1 MRPQPV
7 EITVSDLRNELWRA
21 SGAGVSAM
29 GPSASSGSLF
39 HKTASE
45 LLAGEAGWHSILT
58 DADITDNL
66 RLQRHT
72 YDRILGPQLTRM
84 EAALKESGR
93 ETLLLWKAVGEACQ
107 WLCGV
112 LKAAHDL
119 QWIRYDAGSESWQGA
134 DRLIASEQPV
144 SREFQLNNWRLPVR
158 ISGIA
163 DAILRDPH
171 TGRWCCLE
179 FKLGDGTDPVDLCQA
194 ALYHILLEAHGGAGD
209 IALVRFVPERKER
222 ILTADQIRLARD
234 ELLGLAGRL
243 AGVVKPERTI
253 NDVRET
259 AIQYTATKQQESEII
274 RILRTFGA
282 EVSSAGNPI
291 VGPTFIRFQLKPAP
305 GVPVKKILN
314 RSDDIGV
321 QLGRTA
327 PWIDLE
333 DGVLVVD
340 IARDDRQIV
349 PFSVVRPERDPVH
362 GGSQVPLGVDL
373 NMQVR
378 CIDLSSSDSPHV
390 LVVGT
395 AGSGKTEWLRT
406 AIAAL
411 LLSNTPDTLRL
422 VLVDPKRVAFRD
434 LAASPFLLNTGALV
448 LPPDDSVVDVLDS
461 LIQEM
466 EKRYREFETAS
477 ADDLRSWRV
486 KTGGNMPRFVC
497 VMDEFA
503 DMMADPR
510 DRRSLEDRVVRL
522 GAKARAAGIHLI
534 LATQHPDY
542 KTVTTRLQANLS
554 VRVCLRTTTKLQS
567 QVALRRSGGERLLGK
582 GDLFYSIGDRLWRMQ
597 GPYLDES
604 ERQRIFLGKY

>member
-1 MRPQPV
+1 
-7 EITVSDLRNELWRA
+7 
-21 SGAGVSAM
+21 
-29 GPSASSGSLF
+29 
-39 HKTASE
+39 
-45 LLAGEAGWHSILT
+45 
-58 DADITDNL
+58 
-66 RLQRHT
+66 
-72 YDRILGPQLTRM
+72 
-84 EAALKESGR
+84 
-93 ETLLLWKAVGEACQ
+93 
-107 WLCGV
+107 
-112 LKAAHDL
+112 
-119 QWIRYDAGSESWQGA
+119 
-134 DRLIASEQPV
+134 
-144 SREFQLNNWRLPVR
+144 
-158 ISGIA
+158 
-163 DAILRDPH
+163 
-171 TGRWCCLE
+171 
-179 FKLGDGTDPVDLCQA
+179 
-194 ALYHILLEAHGGAGD
+194 
-209 IALVRFVPERKER
+209 
-222 ILTADQIRLARD
+222 
-234 ELLGLAGRL
+234 
-243 AGVVKPERTI
+243 
-253 NDVRET
+253 
-259 AIQYTATKQQESEII
+259 
-274 RILRTFGA
+274 
-282 EVSSAGNPI
+282 
-291 VGPTFIRFQLKPAP
+291 
-305 GVPVKKILN
+305 
-314 RSDDIGV
+314 
-321 QLGRTA
+321 
-327 PWIDLE
+327 
-333 DGVLVVD
+333 
-340 IARDDRQIV
+340 V

-597 GPYLDES
+597 APYLDES